1 MMDLEKYIRENRE
14 AIDTETP
21 PEGSEDRFLSRL
33 EDNVSARTG
42 KRLLFRILTMTAAA
56 AVLAIVTLTLKNG
69 RFRGTGNEPEAV
81 YARYLAEM
89 EDIWETVGPDE
100 DASLLLA
107 MVTDEAIPMASQ
119 LPEELTPRERA
130 GILREYYGTLL
141 DKAEIIRKSI
151 NK

>member
-14 AIDTETP
+14 AFDTETP
-21 PEGSEDRFLSRL
+21 PEGSEERFLERMERKRGATLRL
-33 EDNVSARTG
+33 
-42 KRLLFRILTMTAAA
+42 RILTVTAAA
-56 AVLAIVTLTLKNG
+56 AVLAIVTFTHKDG
-69 RFRGTGNEPEAV
+69 RFLGTGNEPEAV

-89 EDIWETVGPDE
+89 EDIWETVGPYE

-107 MVTDEAIPMASQ
+107 MVTDEAIPLANQ
-119 LPEELTPRERA
+119 LPEELPARKRA
-130 GILREYYGTLL
+130 DILREYYGSLL

>member
-14 AIDTETP
+14 AFDTETP
-21 PEGSEDRFLSRL
+21 PEGSEERFLERMERKRGATLRL
-33 EDNVSARTG
+33 
-42 KRLLFRILTMTAAA
+42 RILTVTAAA
-56 AVLAIVTLTLKNG
+56 AVLAIVTFTHKDG
-69 RFRGTGNEPEAV
+69 RFLGTGNEPEAV

-107 MVTDEAIPMASQ
+107 MVTDEAIPLANQ
-119 LPEELTPRERA
+119 LPEELPARKRA
-130 GILREYYGTLL
+130 DILREYYGSLL

>member
-14 AIDTETP
+14 AFDTETP
-21 PEGSEDRFLSRL
+21 PEGSEERFLERMERKRGSTLRL
-33 EDNVSARTG
+33 
-42 KRLLFRILTMTAAA
+42 RILTMTAAA

-107 MVTDEAIPMASQ
+107 MVTDEAIPMANQ

>member
-14 AIDTETP
+14 AFDTETP
-21 PEGSEDRFLSRL
+21 PEGSEERFLERMERKRGAVLRL
-33 EDNVSARTG
+33 
-42 KRLLFRILTMTAAA
+42 RILTMTAAA
-56 AVLAIVTLTLKNG
+56 AVLAIVTLTLKDG
-69 RFRGTGNEPEAV
+69 RFLGTGNEPEAV

-89 EDIWETVGPDE
+89 EDIWETVGPYE
-100 DASLLLA
+100 DASQLLA

-119 LPEELTPRERA
+119 LPEELPARKRA
-130 GILREYYGTLL
+130 DILREYYGTLL

>member
-14 AIDTETP
+14 AFDTETP
-21 PEGSEDRFLSRL
+21 PEGSEEMFLSRL
-33 EDNVSARTG
+33 EARTG

-107 MVTDEAIPMASQ
+107 MVTDEAIPLANQ

>member
-1 MMDLEKYIRENRE
+1 MDLEKYIRENRE
-14 AIDTETP
+14 AFDTETP
-21 PEGSEDRFLSRL
+21 PEGSEERFLERMERKRGSTLRL
-33 EDNVSARTG
+33 
-42 KRLLFRILTMTAAA
+42 RILTMTAAA

-107 MVTDEAIPMASQ
+107 MVTDEAIPMANQ